1 MVTVDGG
8 HVGSARA
15 AGTRVHGV
23 DIDGV
28 DVDAIDLSNLDW
40 WERPLAEREAGF
52 AALRAKRPIARM
64 DLPEMPLMGVPAS
77 HYWALTRHADVV
89 EASRQPKL
97 FCSGQGTQ
105 ILDMP
110 VPFLEFFGSMINM
123 DDPRHARLRRIV
135 SRGFTP
141 RQLELLRADVEGVA
155 AGIVDE
161 VAERGECDFVTE
173 VAARLPLRVIV
184 DLMGIPRS
192 EEQFIFDRTNVIL
205 GFMDPEYVDPGDDP
219 EAPTPYVTAILS
231 AGQDLATMVSELA
244 EDRIAHPRDDLV
256 TALVTSEVDGEHL
269 SPQELAS
276 FFILL
281 VVAGNETTRNAIA
294 HGLWALTQ
302 FPDQKQR
309 WLDDIDGVTPTA
321 VEEIVRWSTPVIHF
335 RRTVTEDGVRL
346 GDHEFSAGEKV
357 VLWYTSANRDEA
369 VFPDPHRFDVTRTP
383 NEHVGFGG
391 PGPHYC
397 LGAHLAR
404 REIAVMFGELL
415 RRLPD
420 IHAVGE
426 PDRLRSNFINGIKH
440 LRAEWTPVPARSDS

>member
-1 MVTVDGG
+1 MTTVKP
-8 HVGSARA
+8 VC
-15 AGTRVHGV
+15 VHKTV
-23 DIDGV
+23 PASHAPTPAVDAPPVDAPSVDDIDLA
-28 DVDAIDLSNLDW
+28 DLDW
-40 WERPLAEREAGF
+40 WTRPLAEREAAF
-52 AALRAKRPIARM
+52 AVLRAERPIARIE
-64 DLPEMPLMGVPAS
+64 LPEFPEMAMPAS
-77 HYWALTRHADVV
+77 HYWAITRHADLV
-89 EASRQPKL
+89 EASRQPAL
-97 FCSGQGTQ
+97 FCSGQGTN

-155 AGIVDE
+155 ASIVDDI
-161 VAERGECDFVTE
+161 VERGECDFVTD

-192 EEQFIFDRTNVIL
+192 EEQFIFDRSNVIL
-205 GFMDPEYVDPGDDP
+205 GFLDPEYVDANDDP
-219 EAPTPYVTAILS
+219 AVVTGALLV
-231 AGQDLATMVSELA
+231 AAQDLASMVQTMA
-244 EDRIAHPRDDLV
+244 EERVASPREDLI

-281 VVAGNETTRNAIA
+281 VVAGNETTRNAVA

-302 FPDQKQR
+302 HPEQQQR

-321 VEEIVRWSTPVIHF
+321 IEEIVRWATPVIHF
-335 RRTVTEDGVRL
+335 RRTVTTDGARL
-346 GDHEFSAGEKV
+346 GDQEFVEGEKV
-357 VLWYTSANRDEA
+357 VLFYNSANRDEA
-369 VFPDPHRFDVTRTP
+369 VFDDPARFDVTRTP

-391 PGPHYC
+391 PGPHFC

-404 REIAVMFGELL
+404 REIGVMFRELL
-415 RRLPD
+415 RRVPD

-426 PDRLRSNFINGIKH
+426 PQRLRSNFINGIKH
-440 LRAEWTPVPARSDS
+440 LPAEFTPGGAA